1 LIVGARMNARLDQAV
16 TIAWHG
22 EIFAR
27 QKRLKPLDELLK
39 RRKPKSPEQSAR
51 EVAAMLERM
60 AQKKG

>member
-1 LIVGARMNARLDQAV
+1 MNARLDQAV

-22 EIFAR
+22 EVFAR

-51 EVAAMLERM
+51 DVAAMLDRM
-60 AQKKG
+60 AARKG